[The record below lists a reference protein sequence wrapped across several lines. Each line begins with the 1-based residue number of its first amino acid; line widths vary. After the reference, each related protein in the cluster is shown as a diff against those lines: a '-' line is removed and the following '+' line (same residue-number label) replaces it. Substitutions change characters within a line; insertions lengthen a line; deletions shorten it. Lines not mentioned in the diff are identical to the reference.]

1 MGRYV
6 IRRLLWT
13 ILVVLVVTLLTF
25 VIFFLMPPGNPAV
38 RFAGKQPTPEL
49 IAEVEKNLGLDKPA
63 FGIEVPRIWES
74 RPWNSQYGF
83 FLKRLFLGD
92 GTECP
97 KLLAWTVCH
106 IGPVENFVVADQPGC
121 APGVSGCGWPG
132 LGMSYD
138 SRTSVREELIDRT
151 PRTLSL
157 IIGAAFFWL
166 VVGVSIGVVS
176 ALKRRTIWDR
186 LAMGF
191 ALFGI
196 SAPVFW
202 LGLIA
207 LYIFSNTLEIN
218 ALGTG
223 YVEFHKD
230 PWGWG
235 THLLMPWV
243 VLALLYA
250 AFYARMTRGNLIDV
264 MGEDYIR
271 TARAKGLPERKVIFK
286 HGLRASLTP
295 IVTIFGMDIALLV
308 GGAVITETVFNIQG
322 LGNFTVQAAQGADL
336 PAVTGVVIVAAFA
349 VAFMNLLVDLA
360 YAYLD
365 PRVRY
370 S

>member
-13 ILVVLVVTLLTF
+13 VLVVLLVTLLTF
-25 VIFFLMPPGNPAV
+25 IVFFVMPPGNPAV

-49 IAEVEKNLGLDKPA
+49 IAQVERQFGLDDPVY
-63 FGIEVPRIWES
+63 I
-74 RPWNSQYGF
+74 QYPNF
-83 FLKRLFLGD
+83 VKRLFLGD
-92 GTECP
+92 ECP
-97 KLLAWTVCH
+97 TG
-106 IGPVENFVVADQPGC
+106 IPGC
-121 APGVSGCGWPG
+121 GVPG
-132 LGMSYD
+132 LGISYD
-138 SRTSVREELIDRT
+138 SRTAVRQELIDRT

-157 IIGAAFFWL
+157 VVGAALIWL
-166 VVGVSIGVVS
+166 LVGVSIGVLS

-202 LGLIA
+202 LGLVA
-207 LYIFSNTLEIN
+207 LWIFTVKLPFSDS
-218 ALGTG
+218 LGTG
-223 YVEFHKD
+223 YVEFSQD
-230 PWGWG
+230 PVGWF
-235 THLLMPWV
+235 THLILPWSC
-243 VLALLYA
+243 LALLYA
-250 AFYARMTRGNLIDV
+250 AFYARMTRGNLIDT

-271 TARAKGLPERKVIFK
+271 TARAKGLPERRVIFK

-295 IVTIFGMDIALLV
+295 IVTMFGLDVALLV

-322 LGNFTVQAAQGADL
+322 LGNYAVQSAVSADL
-336 PAVTGVVIVAAFA
+336 PAMTGVVVIVAFA
-349 VAFMNLLVDLA
+349 VAFMNLVVDVL